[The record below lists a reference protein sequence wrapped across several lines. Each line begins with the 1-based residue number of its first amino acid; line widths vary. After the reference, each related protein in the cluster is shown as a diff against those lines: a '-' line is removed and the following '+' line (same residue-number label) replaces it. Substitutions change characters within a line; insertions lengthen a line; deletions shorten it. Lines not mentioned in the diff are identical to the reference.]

1 MEAAATE
8 VAVEVAAMVVV
19 DVEVAAMAET
29 VDMVVDVEAVAAM
42 VVDRA
47 AMTRVATKT
56 SPPKLCT
63 VQMLNIKYSPCVLS
77 LLSNNLEGCHQVR
90 LAVGRSEEGLPGCC
104 RKQPMDRRLQ
114 ALQEGRVRDGV
125 WIPLQDQVDRSW

>member
-1 MEAAATE
+1 ME
-8 VAVEVAAMVVV
+8 VAVEVGAMVVV

-29 VDMVVDVEAVAAM
+29 VDMVVDAEVVAAM

-47 AMTRVATKT
+47 AMTRVAMAVDREVMGVVATKT

-77 LLSNNLEGCHQVR
+77 LLSNNFH
-90 LAVGRSEEGLPGCC
+90 
-104 RKQPMDRRLQ
+104 
-114 ALQEGRVRDGV
+114 
-125 WIPLQDQVDRSW
+125 I

>member
-19 DVEVAAMAET
+19 DVEVAGMAGT
-29 VDMVVDVEAVAAM
+29 VDMVVDAEVVAAM

-47 AMTRVATKT
+47 AMTRVAMAVDREVMGVVATKT

-77 LLSNNLEGCHQVR
+77 LLSNNFH
-90 LAVGRSEEGLPGCC
+90 
-104 RKQPMDRRLQ
+104 
-114 ALQEGRVRDGV
+114 
-125 WIPLQDQVDRSW
+125 I

>member
-29 VDMVVDVEAVAAM
+29 VVMGV
-42 VVDRA
+42 
-47 AMTRVATKT
+47 VATKT

-77 LLSNNLEGCHQVR
+77 LLSN
-90 LAVGRSEEGLPGCC
+90 
-104 RKQPMDRRLQ
+104 
-114 ALQEGRVRDGV
+114 
-125 WIPLQDQVDRSW
+125 